1 MENIIKTNNEED
13 KIQKNDNNENKEIS
27 KILNNI
33 QENINEEEKL
43 KEEFKHNKEI
53 DFNKNNSIL
62 INDIFKSNN
71 FQTSFP
77 LLFK

>member
-13 KIQKNDNNENKEIS
+13 KIQKNENNENKEIS